1 MRRSFAFCS
10 ITISMF
16 VLMGFIGVLL
26 MVVVLWDVFE
36 TIVLPRRVTRRFR
49 LTRAFYRSIW
59 KPWSVIARGIH
70 KSKRRE
76 TFLGI
81 FGPLSLLMLL
91 VVWAVTL
98 VFGFA
103 LLLWAFG
110 SHISPANG
118 PAGFVTDLYYSGT
131 TFCTLGLGDITP
143 IDPVARTMTVI
154 EASLGL
160 GLLALVIG
168 YFPVLY
174 QAFSRREVNISML
187 DARAGTPPTA
197 AELLRRYQEGRSL
210 ESLDQFLRDWEMWA
224 ADLMESH
231 LSYPVLCF
239 FRSQHDNQSWLAAL
253 NTVLDACSL
262 VMVGIDGIPKW
273 QAQLTFKMARHAVVD
288 IAQIFNTSPVKH
300 DGARLPQKD
309 LATLRLALS
318 ASGVALSNEEG
329 DESTL
334 DELRAMYEPYTQVL
348 SRYLMMPLPG
358 WLPKA
363 RATDNWQTSAWE
375 NASPA
380 RDQPFRK
387 CLLNAPPAKAQAR
400 SAAALTERRD

>member
-1 MRRSFAFCS
+1 
-10 ITISMF
+10 MF
-16 VLMGFIGVLL
+16 IAVGLIGLALIVG
-26 MVVVLWDVFE
+26 VLWDVFE

-49 LTRAFYRSIW
+49 LTRFYYRSVW
-59 KPWSVIARGIH
+59 APWSLIAQRFR
-70 KSKRRE
+70 KSKKRE
-76 TFLGI
+76 TILSV
-81 FGPLSLLMLL
+81 FGPLSLLGLL
-91 VVWAVTL
+91 VLWGMTL

-103 LLLWAFG
+103 LLHWAFG
-110 SHISPANG
+110 SDLTLSHG
-118 PAGFVTDLYYSGT
+118 RAGFFSDLYYSGT
-131 TFCTLGLGDITP
+131 TFFTLGLGDIAP
-143 IDPVARTMTVI
+143 SGPAARAVTVI
-154 EASLGL
+154 EASVGF

-197 AELLRRYQEGRSL
+197 AELLRRHREGQSL

-224 ADLMESH
+224 TDLMESH

-253 NTVLDACSL
+253 NTVLDTCSL

-288 IAQIFNTSPVKH
+288 IAQVFNTSPVKH
-300 DGARLPQKD
+300 DGARLPTKD
-309 LATLRLALS
+309 LEILRRVLSEVGVDLRDEVGDGDTL
-318 ASGVALSNEEG
+318 E
-329 DESTL
+329 
-334 DELRAMYEPYTQVL
+334 ELRAMYEPYTHVL

-363 RATDNWQTSAWE
+363 RASDNWQTSAWE
-375 NASPA
+375 NTPSAA
-380 RDQPFRK
+380 DLPFRK
-387 CLLNAPPAKAQAR
+387 CLLNAPGKKTQTHSPVAI
-400 SAAALTERRD
+400 SERPD

>member
-1 MRRSFAFCS
+1 
-10 ITISMF
+10 MF
-16 VLMGFIGVLL
+16 IVVGVIGLAL
-26 MVVVLWDVFE
+26 IVVVLWDVFE

-49 LTRAFYRSIW
+49 LTRFFYRLVWS
-59 KPWSVIARGIH
+59 PWSFIAHRIRR
-70 KSKRRE
+70 SKKRE
-76 TFLGI
+76 TFLSV

-91 VVWAVTL
+91 VLWAVTL

-103 LLLWAFG
+103 LLHWAFG
-110 SHISPANG
+110 SHLYTANG
-118 PAGFVTDLYYSGT
+118 PAGFFTGLYYSGT
-131 TFCTLGLGDITP
+131 TFFTLGLGDIAPT
-143 IDPVARTMTVI
+143 DPAARTLTVI
-154 EASLGL
+154 EASLGF

-197 AELLRRYQEGRSL
+197 AELLRRHQEGQSL

-239 FRSQHDNQSWLAAL
+239 FRSQHDNQSWVAAL
-253 NTVLDACSL
+253 NTVLDTCSL

-273 QAQLTFKMARHAVVD
+273 QAQLTFKMARHAIVD

-300 DGARLPQKD
+300 DGARLPQND
-309 LATLRLALS
+309 LATLRLILS
-318 ASGVALSNEEG
+318 ECGVALR
-329 DESTL
+329 DESGDDATL
-334 DELRAMYEPYTQVL
+334 DELRAMYEPYTAVL

-363 RATDNWQTSAWE
+363 RASDNWQTSAWE
-375 NASPA
+375 NAPA
-380 RDQPFRK
+380 AHDKPIRK
-387 CLLNAPPAKAQAR
+387 CMLNVSAKKVPAQNAPAPSGQP
-400 SAAALTERRD
+400 D

>member
-1 MRRSFAFCS
+1 
-10 ITISMF
+10 MF
-16 VLMGFIGVLL
+16 ILIGFIGVGLI
-26 MVVVLWDVFE
+26 VVVLWDVFE

-49 LTRAFYRSIW
+49 LTRFFYRSIW
-59 KPWSVIARGIH
+59 FPWSALARMIH

-76 TFLGI
+76 TFLSI

-91 VVWAVTL
+91 VIWATAL

-103 LLLWAFG
+103 FIHWAVG
-110 SHISPANG
+110 SQISSATG
-118 PAGFVTDLYYSGT
+118 STGFLTDLYYSGT
-131 TFCTLGLGDITP
+131 TFCTLGLGDIAP
-143 IDPVARTMTVI
+143 IDPVARIMTVV
-154 EASLGL
+154 EASMGL

-197 AELLRRYQEGRSL
+197 AELLRRHQEAQ
-210 ESLDQFLRDWEMWA
+210 SLDSFDRLLRDWEMWA

-273 QAQLTFKMARHAVVD
+273 QAQLTFKIARHAVVD
-288 IAQIFNTSPVKH
+288 ISQIFNTSPVKQ
-300 DGARLPQKD
+300 DGARLPKKD
-309 LATLRLALS
+309 LATLRLVLS
-318 ASGVALSNEEG
+318 ESSVMLRNEPG
-329 DESTL
+329 DEDTL
-334 DELRAMYEPYTQVL
+334 EELRAMYEPYTRVL
-348 SRYLMMPLPG
+348 SGYLMMPLPG

-363 RATDNWQTSAWE
+363 RASDNWQTSAFE
-375 NASPA
+375 NAAPA
-380 RDQPFRK
+380 PDQPFRK
-387 CLLNAPPAKAQAR
+387 CMLSGRPAKVSTT
-400 SAAALTERRD
+400 SAAALTERSD

>member
-1 MRRSFAFCS
+1 MWFPWS
-10 ITISMF
+10 TIA
-16 VLMGFIGVLL
+16 
-26 MVVVLWDVFE
+26 
-36 TIVLPRRVTRRFR
+36 RRV
-49 LTRAFYRSIW
+49 
-59 KPWSVIARGIH
+59 H
-70 KSKRRE
+70 QSKKRE
-76 TFLGI
+76 TFLSV

-91 VVWAVTL
+91 VVWAMSL

-103 LLLWAFG
+103 LLHWAFG
-110 SHISPANG
+110 SHIYTANG
-118 PAGFVTDLYYSGT
+118 PAGFLTDLYYSGT
-131 TFCTLGLGDITP
+131 TFFTLGLGDIAP
-143 IDPVARTMTVI
+143 INPEARAMTVI
-154 EASLGL
+154 EASLGF

-197 AELLRRYQEGRSL
+197 AELLRRHQEAQSL
-210 ESLDQFLRDWEMWA
+210 DSLDQLLRDWEMWA

-288 IAQIFNTSPVKH
+288 ISQIFNTSPVRH
-300 DGARLPQKD
+300 DGSRLPKED
-309 LATLRLALS
+309 LAKLRLVLS
-318 ASGVALSNEEG
+318 DCAVALRNEPG
-329 DESTL
+329 DEDTL
-334 DELRAMYEPYTQVL
+334 EELRAMYEPYTRVL

-363 RATDNWQTSAWE
+363 RASDNWQTSAFE
-375 NASPA
+375 NASRAP
-380 RDQPFRK
+380 DQPFRK
-387 CLLNAPPAKAQAR
+387 CLLNPPSAKERAR
-400 SAAALTERRD
+400 SAVALTERSD